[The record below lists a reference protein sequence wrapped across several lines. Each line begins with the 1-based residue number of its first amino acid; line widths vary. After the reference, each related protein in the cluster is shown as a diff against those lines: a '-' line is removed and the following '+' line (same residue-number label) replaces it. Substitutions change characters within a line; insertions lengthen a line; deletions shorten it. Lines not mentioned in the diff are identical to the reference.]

1 MIRPRDSKKKATEEE
16 VEELL
21 AQVGRDLEPW
31 KESGI
36 TLEMVEK
43 AYCTE
48 DISESMRIQ
57 VRVSSTAGR
66 WVERDRRRLCRIHVS
81 SAIWQTL
88 TNVVSNAD
96 HKSFH
101 LLGGAYFIL

>member
-1 MIRPRDSKKKATEEE
+1 MIRQKDRKSKATKEE
-16 VEELL
+16 VGELL

-48 DISESMRIQ
+48 AIADSMRIQ
-57 VRVSSTAGR
+57 VCQEFA
-66 WVERDRRRLCRIHVS
+66 
-81 SAIWQTL
+81 
-88 TNVVSNAD
+88 
-96 HKSFH
+96 
-101 LLGGAYFIL
+101 